1 MVMLY
6 LVVRTL
12 LPLLAFALAAWG
24 VSRLINARVA
34 RLPPVPLN
42 LPAHSSSPRK
52 KDRRLYA
59 RALRRRPSLRTATRP
74 ASAPR
79 SWHLLGVMVA
89 IAALAATV
97 VVMPDGARFQVM
109 VESVRSYPVTL
120 AEVRV
125 PVAAQAVV
133 LQRWRPSLAPLARPV
148 TMRYPIGR
156 FGGDHEA
163 RARLPVQIRHLDDR
177 LQVALPIAV
186 DAVAL
191 QAELAQRAG
200 LPAGAVSVRQ
210 TRVAPWMDAGWEP
223 LSDP

>member
-1 MVMLY
+1 MVTLY

-24 VSRLINARVA
+24 VSRLIKARVA

-42 LPAHSSSPRK
+42 LPAHSNSPRK

-79 SWHLLGVMVA
+79 SWHLLGVTVA

-109 VESVRSYPVTL
+109 VESVRGYPVTL

-125 PVAAQAVV
+125 PAAAQAVV

-163 RARLPVQIRHLDDR
+163 RALLPVQIRHLDDR
-177 LQVALPIAV
+177 LQVAIPAAV
-186 DAVAL
+186 DAGAL
-191 QAELAQRAG
+191 QAELAGLAC
-200 LPAGAVSVRQ
+200 LPAQAVLVQ
-210 TRVAPWMDAGWEP
+210 EAEVAPWMDTGWKP
-223 LSDP
+223 LSAP